1 MYNKREVKVQM
12 ISEYMTKEVTTV
24 DKDQELKYVIEL
36 MKKHGFSK
44 IPVLDEKKI
53 VGLITDN
60 MIAYKLG
67 SIRTKEVTA
76 SRMHASSVMDK
87 NIEIVT
93 PETKVKEVL
102 KKVGEPGPTLLA
114 VVEDEALVGVIT
126 KADLLPLVKSGKRL
140 HEVMRT
146 DLKVVSPTD
155 RVIHARRVM
164 IDDNVAR
171 LLVMDADKLV
181 GIISDVEIAFAFA
194 DLKENVSMG
203 HQKHRLEELQVQDVM
218 KQTVFWTTKDVTCAE
233 ASSLMLKHQIGCLPV
248 MNEGKVAGIV
258 TRTDLLKT
266 IPM

>member
-1 MYNKREVKVQM
+1 
-12 ISEYMTKEVTTV
+12 MTKEIISV

-36 MKKHGFSK
+36 MKKHGVAK
-44 IPVLDEKKI
+44 IPVLEEKKV

-67 SIRTKEVTA
+67 SIRSKDVTA

-87 NIEIVT
+87 DVEIVSPST
-93 PETKVKEVL
+93 TVKEVL

-114 VVEDEALVGVIT
+114 VVENESLVGVIT

-140 HEVMRT
+140 HEVMRA
-146 DLKVVSPTD
+146 DVKNVSPSD
-155 RVIHARRVM
+155 RVIHARRIM

-194 DLKENVSMG
+194 KLKENVSLG
-203 HQKHRLEELQVQDVM
+203 HQKHRLDELLVQDVM
-218 KQTVFWTTKDVTCAE
+218 KQNVYWTTKDVTCAE
-233 ASSLMLKHQIGCLPV
+233 AALLMLKHDIGALPV
-248 MNEGKVAGIV
+248 MSDDRVVGIV

-266 IPM
+266 IPL